1 VLRVIPEHVFV
12 VDQPGSWEGGVAD
25 WDGFHTV
32 MLNEHGGKSI
42 VTVIMQHSIH
52 PEGDGEGKR
61 DFWSSEEA
69 GGGAK
74 EWNRKW
80 AHVFIPKLKLL
91 IYESS

>member
-1 VLRVIPEHVFV
+1 VRVIPEHVMV
-12 VDQPGSWEGGVAD
+12 VDQPGDWDGGPD
-25 WDGFHTV
+25 PWDGFHV
-32 MLNEHGGKSI
+32 FMLNEHGGKSI

-80 AHVFIPKLKLL
+80 AHVFIPKLKQL